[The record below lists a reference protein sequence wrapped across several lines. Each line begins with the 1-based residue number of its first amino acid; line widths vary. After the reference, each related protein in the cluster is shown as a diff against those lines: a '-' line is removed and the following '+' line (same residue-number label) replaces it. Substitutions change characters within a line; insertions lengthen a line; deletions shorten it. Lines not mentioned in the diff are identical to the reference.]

1 MQSCVDCQFCAP
13 SWRTSRIVVIAAVEF
28 ALGQGRENNRQA
40 SHSTDSPP
48 PPYRLGAAF
57 SEIFST
63 APPSRTISLYRG
75 AGGRFLRRA
84 ALDVCFYTA
93 SGDAGIAPIRSPP
106 SMWCSEFSCVAR
118 LVVHEA
124 PEAMKTIKK
133 ALGDKVVQD
142 TQRAVGAITLLEC
155 ILDDLAEQN
164 LRYPVCRLGKSCS
177 QA

>member
-1 MQSCVDCQFCAP
+1 
-13 SWRTSRIVVIAAVEF
+13 
-28 ALGQGRENNRQA
+28 
-40 SHSTDSPP
+40 
-48 PPYRLGAAF
+48 
-57 SEIFST
+57 
-63 APPSRTISLYRG
+63 
-75 AGGRFLRRA
+75 
-84 ALDVCFYTA
+84 
-93 SGDAGIAPIRSPP
+93 
-106 SMWCSEFSCVAR
+106 MWCSEFSCVAR

-142 TQRAVGAITLLEC
+142 TQRAVGAIALLEC